1 MFFTLMGAWLVLG
14 SMGHTWRR
22 RTRIGGYDTR
32 VVRLC
37 VAVNVSLNYYFVKE
51 GGRSREG
58 SRGRLT
64 DDKLQKE
71 SLRTSSRYLP
81 RAGGRRCTRR
91 LDVAR
96 LELTA

>member
-37 VAVNVSLNYYFVKE
+37 VAVNVPLNYYFVKVGDREKVAGE
-51 GGRSREG
+51 G
-58 SRGRLT
+58 
-64 DDKLQKE
+64 
-71 SLRTSSRYLP
+71 
-81 RAGGRRCTRR
+81 
-91 LDVAR
+91 
-96 LELTA
+96 